1 MLSFGVVVFPP
12 SSHKVINF
20 DYRFTGRKEAGINE
34 NSSYYIL
41 TQCEDGAFEAVPIH
55 NWYNFTADI
64 KYQTLTADE
73 AEEEFGRREKTVN
86 YFSLMVKKRLMDNKE
101 DLEEGDEKNMLDKT
115 IKAASRTGNLVRN
128 KGWGITIHLLF
139 NLIKILIMA
148 FPISTFQ
155 FNKLMQIC
163 LCFTSCKKSVKRNST
178 RTAGFTVFSDHHAM
192 LDIKVVVL

>member
-1 MLSFGVVVFPP
+1 M
-12 SSHKVINF
+12 
-20 DYRFTGRKEAGINE
+20 
-34 NSSYYIL
+34 
-41 TQCEDGAFEAVPIH
+41 PIH

-115 IKAASRTGNLVRN
+115 IKSASRTGNLVSN

-139 NLIKILIMA
+139 NSTKILIIA
-148 FPISTFQ
+148 FPIPILNSI
-155 FNKLMQIC
+155 MQIC
-163 LCFTSCKKSVKRNST
+163 LSLYFMQKSDKRNST

-192 LDIKVVVL
+192 LDIKVGVL

>member
-1 MLSFGVVVFPP
+1 MWEERLGAGSRAGETFGELLLPRFGVH
-12 SSHKVINF
+12 SSRCQVPGCQTSMCDSVINI

-128 KGWGITIHLLF
+128 KGWGRTIYLLF
-139 NLIKILIMA
+139 NSIKILIMA

-155 FNKLMQIC
+155 FNNANL
-163 LCFTSCKKSVKRNST
+163 S
-178 RTAGFTVFSDHHAM
+178 
-192 LDIKVVVL
+192 